1 MLFAVSVVLCLLSLG
16 GIVYFIGKLVRED
29 RRRRDEEVRSR
40 WQPPLDDEE
49 CCYPIRPEPQA
60 NDLMETVLMASAIS
74 DAFNAPA
81 AEYVPERLPAPDY
94 APTPCEAFDGLQY
107 TTTEEVTIE
116 PSDRYD
122 APEAVAEVTE
132 SFSYDPPSYDSG
144 DAGSNYSGGYD
155 SGDTGGYDSGDCG
168 GGDCG
173 GWD

>member
-81 AEYVPERLPAPDY
+81 AEYVPEGSRHPTTHRRRARRSTGCSTRLPK
-94 APTPCEAFDGLQY
+94 
-107 TTTEEVTIE
+107 
-116 PSDRYD
+116 R
-122 APEAVAEVTE
+122 
-132 SFSYDPPSYDSG
+132 
-144 DAGSNYSGGYD
+144 
-155 SGDTGGYDSGDCG
+155 
-168 GGDCG
+168 
-173 GWD
+173 